1 MGVSAGEPGRVHD
14 SVEESRGTAPLGS
27 SEENEP
33 SVRAAWMGTLA
44 ALRRRYDDLTEIGRG
59 GMGIVY
65 RGRDRETGE
74 LVALKVIRSEVA
86 PTPSAMQRF
95 RNELRLTHKITHKH
109 VCRSY
114 DFMRIGATLV
124 LAMEYVEGENLRA
137 KLECRGG
144 ISLRRGLEWARQI
157 CSALHE
163 AHAQGVVHRDLKP
176 ENIFIDS
183 QGQVKV
189 MDFGIARS
197 LTEATATGDSI
208 IGTPAYMSPEQAEGK
223 QLDGRSDVY
232 ALGLILYEMFA
243 GERPFKA
250 DTPVSLVHMQVHE
263 LPAPPSTLDA
273 MLPPRI
279 ERAILKCLEKDPAR
293 RFQSVEELEA
303 ALEKRYSGQ
312 TTVPSPPPA
321 LPPWLQ
327 SRDSTL
333 LIGMLVLGT
342 ILVLNQF
349 LSREGFLLAV
359 LVLIDSVLVVV
370 TWPTLRQLRTLFWA
384 GVTLLVAS
392 WFLSVVIVWKIEEVL
407 LMRFAMAGLDLPAIT
422 QQVLLVAAGLRLA
435 FPGICLSTLAALWSS
450 DNPPG
455 ARSRPARSLFLGKQQ
470 KIRHLNNTALGTI
483 MLVVNGTLA
492 VLLVYGVLVVPFLK
506 LANHSR

>member
-1 MGVSAGEPGRVHD
+1 MGVFAEEPGRVHD
-14 SVEESRGTAPLGS
+14 SVEEPRGTAPLGS

-33 SVRAAWMGTLA
+33 SVRAAWMSTLA

-74 LVALKVIRSEVA
+74 VVALKVIRSEIA
-86 PTPSAMQRF
+86 PSPAAMQRF

-109 VCRSY
+109 VCRTY
-114 DFMRIGATLV
+114 DFMRIGDTLV
-124 LAMEYVEGENLRA
+124 LAMEYVEGQNLRA
-137 KLECRGG
+137 KLEGLGG
-144 ISLRRGLEWARQI
+144 VSLRRGLEWARQI
-157 CSALHE
+157 CSALNE

-176 ENIFIDS
+176 ENIFIDTC
-183 QGQVKV
+183 GQVKV

-197 LTEATATGDSI
+197 LAEVTATENLI

-250 DTPVSLVHMQVHE
+250 DTPVSLVHKQVHE
-263 LPAPPSTLDA
+263 LPTPPSTLDA

-293 RFQSVEELEA
+293 RFQSVEQLEA
-303 ALEKRYSGQ
+303 ALERKYSGQ
-312 TTVPSPPPA
+312 ATGPSLA
-321 LPPWLQ
+321 SAAPPWMQ
-327 SRDSTL
+327 SRESQL
-333 LIGMLVLGT
+333 LVGMAVLGT
-342 ILVLNQF
+342 ILLLNQF

-370 TWPTLRQLRTLFWA
+370 TWPTLRQLRTLFWT
-384 GVTLLVAS
+384 GVTLLLVS
-392 WFLSVVIVWKIEEVL
+392 WFLSVLIMWKIEEVL
-407 LMRFAMAGLDLPAIT
+407 LMRFAMAGLDLPEFT
-422 QQVLLVAAGLRLA
+422 RHVLVVAAALRLA
-435 FPGICLSTLAALWSS
+435 FPGICLSTLAALWGA
-450 DNPPG
+450 DEPPG
-455 ARSRPARSLFLGKQQ
+455 LASGPSRSLFLRRQQ

-483 MLVVNGTLA
+483 MLVVNATLT
-492 VLLVYGVLVVPFLK
+492 VVLVYGVL
-506 LANHSR
+506 LAPVLELTNRNR

>member
-1 MGVSAGEPGRVHD
+1 MGVFAEESGRVHD
-14 SVEESRGTAPLGS
+14 SVEESRGTEPLGS

-33 SVRAAWMGTLA
+33 GVRAAWMSTLG
-44 ALRRRYDDLTEIGRG
+44 ALRRRYDDLAEIGRG

-86 PTPSAMQRF
+86 PSPAAMQRF

-109 VCRSY
+109 VCRTY

-124 LAMEYVEGENLRA
+124 LAMEYVEGETLRD
-137 KLECRGG
+137 KLERLGG
-144 ISLRRGLEWARQI
+144 VSLRRGLEWARQI
-157 CSALHE
+157 CSALCE

-176 ENIFIDS
+176 ENIFIDT

-197 LTEATATGDSI
+197 LVEATATGDLI

-223 QLDGRSDVY
+223 PLDGRSDVY
-232 ALGLILYEMFA
+232 ALGLVLYEMFA

-250 DTPVSLVHMQVHE
+250 DTPVSLVHMHVHD
-263 LPAPPSTLDA
+263 LPTPPSTLGA

-279 ERAILKCLEKDPAR
+279 ERAILKCLEKSPAR
-293 RFQSVEELEA
+293 RFQSADELAA
-303 ALEKRYSGQ
+303 ALEEKYSG
-312 TTVPSPPPA
+312 PPTEAQPA
-321 LPPWLQ
+321 PAAPPWLQ
-327 SRDSTL
+327 SRDSYL
-333 LIGMLVLGT
+333 LVGMMVLGT
-342 ILVLNQF
+342 ILLLNQF

-359 LVLIDSVLVVV
+359 LVLIDAVLVVV

-384 GVTLLVAS
+384 GVTLLLVS
-392 WFLSVVIVWKIEEVL
+392 WFLSVLIIWKIEEVL
-407 LMRFAMAGLDLPAIT
+407 LMRFATVGLDLPAIT
-422 QQVLLVAAGLRLA
+422 RQGLLVAAALRLA
-435 FPGICLSTLAALWSS
+435 FPGICLSTLAALWNA
-450 DNPPG
+450 DDPPG
-455 ARSRPARSLFLGKQQ
+455 AGSRHTLFLGRQQ

-483 MLVVNGTLA
+483 MLVVNASLAALLVYA
-492 VLLVYGVLVVPFLK
+492 VLLVPFLE